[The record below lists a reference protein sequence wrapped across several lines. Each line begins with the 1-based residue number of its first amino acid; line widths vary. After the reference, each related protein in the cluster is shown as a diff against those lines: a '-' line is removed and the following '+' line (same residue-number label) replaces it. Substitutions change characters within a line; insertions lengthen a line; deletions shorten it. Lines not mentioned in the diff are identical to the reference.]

1 MSATIHSISQLND
14 EQPVPLIHLRR
25 VWGDK
30 ILFAHVTLEA
40 GCHVATHHHESE
52 QIAYVVSGR
61 VKWRLGDPDSPE
73 YREIEV
79 TGGNVVVLPSNFP
92 HGVDAIEE
100 THIID
105 MLSPPGQM
113 GVDRQGSTN

>member
-1 MSATIHSISQLND
+1 MEARIHPIVDLKD
-14 EQPVPLIHLRR
+14 EQPVSLIHLRR
-25 VWGDK
+25 VWGEK
-30 ILFAHVTLEA
+30 MLFAHVTLEA

-61 VKWRLGDPDSPE
+61 VLWRLGNPDQPG
-73 YREIEV
+73 YREVEV
-79 TGGNVVVLPSNFP
+79 TGGNVILLPSNFP

-105 MLSPPGQM
+105 ILSPPGQM
-113 GVDRQGSTN
+113 GVDRQGRE

>member
-1 MSATIHSISQLND
+1 MEATIYNLDDVRH
-14 EQPVPLIHLRR
+14 EQPVPKIHLRR
-25 VWGDK
+25 VRGER

-40 GCHVATHHHESE
+40 GCHIATHHHESE

-61 VKWRLGDPDSPE
+61 VLWRLGDPDQPG
-73 YREIEV
+73 YREVEV

-105 MLSPPGQM
+105 LLSPPGQM
-113 GVDRQGSTN
+113 GVDRQAH